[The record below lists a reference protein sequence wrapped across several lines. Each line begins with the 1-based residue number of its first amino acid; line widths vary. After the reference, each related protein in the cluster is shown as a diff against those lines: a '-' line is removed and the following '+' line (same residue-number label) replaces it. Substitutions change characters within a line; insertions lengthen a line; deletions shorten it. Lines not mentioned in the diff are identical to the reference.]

1 MRLLLLIVASSFIII
16 SMMVVIGV
24 VSCILL
30 CFEDTLHDEE
40 QLVEHILQVILV
52 KSWPLVSELRKVF
65 LRLLSE
71 LTCCS
76 FSRRAAADL
85 QRDESAN

>member
-1 MRLLLLIVASSFIII
+1 MFFFRDDDVRLLLLIVASSFIII

-40 QLVEHILQVILV
+40 QLVEHILQVSSNNQVGEVL
-52 KSWPLVSELRKVF
+52 KS
-65 LRLLSE
+65 
-71 LTCCS
+71 
-76 FSRRAAADL
+76 
-85 QRDESAN
+85 